1 MCIFLPL
8 CLAFAAATE
17 ASGEQD
23 GDGSLAALWRGVLI
37 AMAVACMLF
46 VAYFIAIGRKLLMDE
61 KKNIEKE
68 RESSCKRALVR
79 GLVVAVVLIGIIGA
93 LGLLLAFMSFGAM
106 LVGIVYTLEL
116 DLVTSVV
123 FIAANLLA
131 AILWVYR
138 TEVHAYILNRASAK
152 PGKKQM

>member
-1 MCIFLPL
+1 MCIFLLL

-61 KKNIEKE
+61 KKNIGK
-68 RESSCKRALVR
+68 ESSCKRALVR